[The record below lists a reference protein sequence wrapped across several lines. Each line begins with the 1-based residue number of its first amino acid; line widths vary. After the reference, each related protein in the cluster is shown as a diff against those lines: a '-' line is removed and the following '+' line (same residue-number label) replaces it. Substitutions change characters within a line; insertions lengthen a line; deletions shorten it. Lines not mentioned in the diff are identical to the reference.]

1 LGNLL
6 FCTCFEDRTMTY
18 DLKVGLNFGE
28 KSHTIMNSAS
38 AADLR
43 SRENWKRDVLLF
55 SKADI
60 PHELKISKFGFLTL
74 CASFCLHDD
83 PVELVQT

>member
-1 LGNLL
+1 
-6 FCTCFEDRTMTY
+6 
-18 DLKVGLNFGE
+18 
-28 KSHTIMNSAS
+28 MNSAS